1 MPVACSDFAI
11 DSVDGQRGRPSGVMR
26 LDLLKVVGSSPAF
39 LARPEGESPAR
50 AARRSSAVQIWAW
63 VSMGVVPVHRIATD
77 FCPTCRNYSLPTERS
92 SIFFGVIKAM
102 HRSCS
107 GHPARLRFIPCSEFT
122 GRLA

>member
-1 MPVACSDFAI
+1 MESHPSPCRPGSRRRRNN
-11 DSVDGQRGRPSGVMR
+11 QRGRPSGVMR

-77 FCPTCRNYSLPTERS
+77 FVQHVGIIACEPQGPA
-92 SIFFGVIKAM
+92 FFEVLHM
-102 HRSCS
+102 T
-107 GHPARLRFIPCSEFT
+107 F
-122 GRLA
+122 